1 MRIDE
6 RKKLRGIKRLK
17 SSLEFAFDGLKYAY
31 KNEQSMTVHIIIT
44 VLVIICGII
53 FRLNSLEWIAVVFC
67 IGIMMCLELV
77 NTSIEAVVDLVA
89 EKYNE
94 KAKVAKDVA
103 AAVSVMF
110 SFTSIIIGLI
120 IFIPKVIEFIRSI
133 VWKKN

>member
-1 MRIDE
+1 MQIDE
-6 RKKLRGIKRLK
+6 RKKLRGIKRLS
-17 SSLEFAFDGLKYAY
+17 SSLGLKYAY

-44 VLVIICGII
+44 ILVIIFGVI
-53 FRLNSLEWIAVVFC
+53 FKINSLEWIAVVFC

-77 NTSIEAVVDLVA
+77 NTSIEAVVDLVT

-133 VWKKN
+133 I